1 MLIFDLRM
9 NTAQFTSR
17 EDAEER
23 KRRIQAFD
31 EEEVQALVAIKCLDE
46 GVNIPSIRTAFI
58 LASTTNPKEYIQ
70 RRGRVLRLFPGKDHA
85 VIYDFI
91 TLPRKL
97 DIVINTDSELA
108 GREVTLVKNE
118 LRRMIEFKDIAM
130 NAYKADRIVNEI
142 IDAYELYDFIEDGMP
157 CESWEE

>member
-1 MLIFDLRM
+1 MLF
-9 NTAQFTSR
+9 F
-17 EDAEER
+17 
-23 KRRIQAFD
+23 F
-31 EEEVQALVAIKCLDE
+31 
-46 GVNIPSIRTAFI
+46 FFF
-58 LASTTNPKEYIQ
+58 
-70 RRGRVLRLFPGKDHA
+70 LFPGKDHA